1 MSSRRTT
8 AVALLALS
16 ALAAPH
22 AQQQPPSFR
31 SSTAL
36 VAVDAAVVDKDGKPV
51 TDLTAADFEIVDGDQ
66 RFPIQTIYLVS
77 SDPAFV
83 RAGQTGPASAPL
95 PSTTAAATSPV
106 RRELRARVMV
116 FVFDLAHLSADGYK
130 RSRDAVESFLK
141 DSGQSADLV
150 GIVAGGN
157 MLNNRIDSNK
167 VALLKALQTMP
178 GPNLSRFSEL
188 RQFPRFID
196 EGEATTVAHSD
207 DRALERVFQR
217 ACQERPD
224 ECGERLREEIRQ
236 KAHQIAAEAGNDAVR
251 SLDTLEKLSRSL
263 GRLPGSKNVLLL
275 SDGYY
280 VDELGQRLRALA
292 ATAARNNVRI
302 STLDSRGLNRDPRM
316 QNLMNDQP
324 LTGNGEVSFILNNV
338 DGDILSSLAIDT
350 GGEMIMNRNNLRPG
364 IDLIARTAG
373 SYYMLGYA
381 PARAMD
387 GDYHSIRVIVTRPN
401 VTVRARKGYVA
412 VSADVR

>member
-1 MSSRRTT
+1 
-8 AVALLALS
+8 
-16 ALAAPH
+16 
-22 AQQQPPSFR
+22 
-31 SSTAL
+31 
-36 VAVDAAVVDKDGKPV
+36 
-51 TDLTAADFEIVDGDQ
+51 
-66 RFPIQTIYLVS
+66 
-77 SDPAFV
+77 
-83 RAGQTGPASAPL
+83 
-95 PSTTAAATSPV
+95 
-106 RRELRARVMV
+106 MV

-350 GGEMIMNRNNLRPG
+350 GGEMIMNRKNLRPG